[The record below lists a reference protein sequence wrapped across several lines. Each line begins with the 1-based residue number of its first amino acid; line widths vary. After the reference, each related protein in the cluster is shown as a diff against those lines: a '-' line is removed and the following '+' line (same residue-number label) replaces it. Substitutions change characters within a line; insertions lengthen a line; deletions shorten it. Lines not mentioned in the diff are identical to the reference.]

1 VTEGRGVTERDRVS
15 GRERRWARGVP
26 AIGLLAV
33 TVVGAVAAEAYT
45 FHGLVS
51 EAPPR
56 AADFSLTAH
65 TGKRVSLRDFGR
77 TLRLLY
83 FGYTHCPGICPTT
96 LAEANQAL
104 RLLPPRQSA
113 RVRLLLI
120 SVDPARDTPERLA
133 AYLAHFNPSFVGLT
147 GTAEEIAKVAAAYGI
162 YYRVVEGA
170 SPTEYVVDHT
180 SMIIVVDERGVV
192 RLLFPYGTTAKDI
205 AEDLRHLLR

>member
-1 VTEGRGVTERDRVS
+1 MRGKGRG
-15 GRERRWARGVP
+15 WP
-26 AIGLLAV
+26 AGLAAVVLLAL
-33 TVVGAVAAEAYT
+33 AAGSAAAADTYT

-51 EAPPR
+51 EARPR

-65 TGKRVSLRDFGR
+65 TGKRVSLSDFGGK
-77 TLRLLY
+77 LRLLY

-104 RLLPPRQSA
+104 RRLPPRQSA
-113 RVRLLLI
+113 RVRLLLV

-147 GTAEEIAKVAAAYGI
+147 GTAEEVAKVAAAYGI
-162 YYRVVEGA
+162 YYRVVEGG

-180 SMIIVVDERGVV
+180 SVIIVVDERGLV
-192 RLLFPYGTTAKDI
+192 RLLLPYGTTAKDI
-205 AEDLRHLLR
+205 AEDLGHLLR